1 METRPPVDAERTLAR
16 ARLLALDVD
25 GVMTDGKV
33 VYSVGVNG
41 GGSGGVREVQS
52 FDVQDGLALRWL
64 SKSGFKIVWITGRG
78 CEATAHRAE
87 ELKIDALEMQVESK
101 RLVLERLQRRFE
113 IGVDETV
120 AIGDD
125 LPDLGMRAR
134 AGFFAA
140 PANARP
146 EIKDASDLILSR
158 SGGDGAVRE
167 LAEVLLR
174 ARGRWQEWID
184 AAAR

>member
-1 METRPPVDAERTLAR
+1 MEPRSDQKAMLSG

-25 GVMTDGKV
+25 GVMTDGQV
-33 VYSVGVNG
+33 VYAAGPAGVL
-41 GGSGGVREVQS
+41 ELQS
-52 FDVQDGLALRWL
+52 FDVQDGIALRWL

-78 CEATAHRAE
+78 CAVTAHRAA

-101 RLVLERLQRRFE
+101 RETLARLQERFGV
-113 IGVDETV
+113 GVDETI
-120 AIGDD
+120 AMGDD

-134 AGFFAA
+134 AGYFVA

-146 EIKDASDLILSR
+146 EVRDRSDLVLSR
-158 SGGDGAVRE
+158 AGGAGAVRE
-167 LAEVLLR
+167 LAEILLR

-184 AAAR
+184 AGSR

>member
-1 METRPPVDAERTLAR
+1 METRPSVDAERTLAR

-25 GVMTDGKV
+25 GVLTDGKV
-33 VYSVGVNG
+33 VYSSGVD
-41 GGSGGVREVQS
+41 GVREIQS
-52 FDVQDGLALRWL
+52 FDVQDGIALRWL
-64 SKSGFKIVWITGRG
+64 SKAGFKIVWITGRG
-78 CEATAHRAE
+78 CEVTAHRAA

-101 RLVLERLQRRFE
+101 RTVLERLQKRFE

-125 LPDLGMRAR
+125 LPDLGLRAR

-146 EIKDASDLILSR
+146 EVKDVSDLILSR

-167 LAEVLLR
+167 FVEVLLR

>member
-1 METRPPVDAERTLAR
+1 METRPSVDPERTLGR

-33 VYSVGVNG
+33 VYSG
-41 GGSGGVREVQS
+41 GADGVREIQS
-52 FDVQDGLALRWL
+52 FDVQDGIALRWL
-64 SKSGFKIVWITGRG
+64 SKSGFKLVWITGRG
-78 CEATAHRAE
+78 CDVTTYRAK

-101 RLVLERLQRRFE
+101 RTVLERLQQRFE

-146 EIKDASDLILSR
+146 EIKDVSDLILSR
-158 SGGDGAVRE
+158 NGGDGAVRE

-184 AAAR
+184 SAAR

>member
-1 METRPPVDAERTLAR
+1 METRPNIEARSTIAR

-33 VYSVGVNG
+33 VYAGGPAGVL
-41 GGSGGVREVQS
+41 ELQS
-52 FDVQDGLALRWL
+52 FDVQDGIALRWL
-64 SKSGFKIVWITGRG
+64 SKSGFKIAWITGRG
-78 CEATAHRAE
+78 CAVTAHRAA

-101 RLVLERLQRRFE
+101 REVLARVQERFG
-113 IGVDETV
+113 IGIEETI
-120 AIGDD
+120 AMGDD
-125 LPDLGMRAR
+125 LPDLGLRAR
-134 AGFFAA
+134 AGFFVA

-146 EIKDASDLILSR
+146 EVRDQSDLVLAR

-167 LAEVLLR
+167 LAEILLR

-184 AAAR
+184 AGSR

>member
-1 METRPPVDAERTLAR
+1 MATLSR

-25 GVMTDGKV
+25 GVMTDGQV
-33 VYSVGVNG
+33 VYAAGPT
-41 GGSGGVREVQS
+41 GGVLELQS
-52 FDVQDGLALRWL
+52 FDVQDGIALRWL

-78 CEATAHRAE
+78 CAVTAHRAA

-101 RLVLERLQRRFE
+101 RETLARLQERFGV
-113 IGVDETV
+113 GVDETI
-120 AIGDD
+120 AMGDD

-134 AGFFAA
+134 AGFFVS

-146 EIKDASDLILSR
+146 EVRDRSDLVLSR
-158 SGGDGAVRE
+158 AGGAGAVRE
-167 LAEVLLR
+167 LAEILLR

-184 AAAR
+184 AGSR

>member
-1 METRPPVDAERTLAR
+1 MELRPNVDAKATLAR

-33 VYSVGVNG
+33 VYAAGQNGVL
-41 GGSGGVREVQS
+41 ELQS
-52 FDVQDGLALRWL
+52 FDVQDGIALRWL

-78 CEATAHRAE
+78 CAVTSHRAA

-101 RLVLERLQRRFE
+101 RETLERLQKRFE
-113 IGVDETV
+113 IGVDETI
-120 AIGDD
+120 AMGDD

-140 PANARP
+140 PANARS
-146 EIKDASDLILSR
+146 EVRDQSDLILSR
-158 SGGDGAVRE
+158 SGGAGAVRE
-167 LAEVLLR
+167 LAEILLR

-184 AAAR
+184 SGSR